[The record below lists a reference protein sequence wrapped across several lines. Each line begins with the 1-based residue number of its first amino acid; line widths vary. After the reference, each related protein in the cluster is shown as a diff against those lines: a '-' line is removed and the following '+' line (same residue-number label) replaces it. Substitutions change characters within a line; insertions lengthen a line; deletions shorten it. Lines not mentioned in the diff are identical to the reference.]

1 MWKQLKLWWR
11 AEGDLAQLQG
21 LDNRLL
27 SDMGLQREG
36 LRDQV
41 HGRIDPGPAPR
52 DCYRHPL
59 RVAPTD

>member
-1 MWKQLKLWWR
+1 MWNQLKYWWR

-27 SDMGLQREG
+27 ADMGLQREG

-41 HGRIDPGPAPR
+41 HGRIDPLPTPR
-52 DCYRHPL
+52 ECYRHPL
-59 RVAPTD
+59 RALRTD